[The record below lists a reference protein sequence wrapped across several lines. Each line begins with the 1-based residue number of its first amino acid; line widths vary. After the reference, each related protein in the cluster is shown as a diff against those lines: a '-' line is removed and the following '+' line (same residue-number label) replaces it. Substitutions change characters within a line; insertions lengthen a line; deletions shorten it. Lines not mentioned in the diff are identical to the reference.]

1 MLTLTRADATA
12 ITAAVRMFDRHCR
25 KHMEADHA
33 NRPMLEQA
41 LQEVERIAAEVNDRV
56 AAEEKQRRIFDVY
69 ELTEGG

>member
-1 MLTLTRADATA
+1 
-12 ITAAVRMFDRHCR
+12 
-25 KHMEADHA
+25 MEADHA